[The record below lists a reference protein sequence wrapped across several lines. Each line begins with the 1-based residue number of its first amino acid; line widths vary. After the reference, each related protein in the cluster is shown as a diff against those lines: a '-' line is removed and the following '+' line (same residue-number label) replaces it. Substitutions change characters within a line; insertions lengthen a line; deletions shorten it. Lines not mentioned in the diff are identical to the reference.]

1 MKTCNA
7 GGCFTQTNGFSS
19 YCERHK
25 RTKARHGHPQQTG
38 VKKSDLK
45 QYLKEIE
52 SYLKT
57 VSASNANDIIDDIW
71 SRTVAKAEAHIDG
84 TSRGVSFNVHQLNAS
99 KAIVSLSKEADSGTI
114 GRLLMAMG
122 FWYEDDQRRWKYD
135 EGFRF
140 QTVRMLLRLNP
151 REAAYTWATNGLTR
165 TVYREVPPRTMRALW
180 AVIEETK
187 LVLYGME
194 IAKRKAKAK
203 EVARQQARAERDAI
217 LGPQQA
223 GGAA

>member
-1 MKTCNA
+1 M
-7 GGCFTQTNGFSS
+7 
-19 YCERHK
+19 
-25 RTKARHGHPQQTG
+25 
-38 VKKSDLK
+38 KKSDLK

-57 VSASNANDIIDDIW
+57 MSASNANDIIDDIW
-71 SRTVAKAEAHIDG
+71 SRTVAKAQAHIDG
-84 TSRGVSFNVHQLNAS
+84 TSRGGSFNVHELQAS
-99 KAIVSLSKEADSGTI
+99 KAIVSLSNEADSGTI

-165 TVYREVPPRTMRALW
+165 TVYREVPPRTIRALW
-180 AVIEETK
+180 AVIEETR

-194 IAKRKAKAK
+194 IARRKAKGLEA
-203 EVARQQARAERDAI
+203 ARQKVRAERDAI
-217 LGPQQA
+217 LGPEQD

>member
-1 MKTCNA
+1 M
-7 GGCFTQTNGFSS
+7 
-19 YCERHK
+19 
-25 RTKARHGHPQQTG
+25 
-38 VKKSDLK
+38 KKSDLK
-45 QYLKEIE
+45 PYLKEIE
-52 SYLKT
+52 RYLKT

-71 SRTVAKAEAHIDG
+71 SRTVARAKAHIDG
-84 TSRGVSFNVHQLNAS
+84 TTRGVSFNVHELQAS

-151 REAAYTWATNGLTR
+151 REAAYSWSVNGLAR
-165 TVYREVPPRTMRALW
+165 TVYREIPPRTIRALW
-180 AVIEETK
+180 STVEETK

-194 IAKRKAKAK
+194 IARRKAKSLEA
-203 EVARQQARAERDAI
+203 ARQKARAERDAI
-217 LGPQQA
+217 LGPEQT